1 MNYCKADTF
10 VTDAQIS
17 RQDLLAQ
24 LELTHFSRQLAG
36 LQLATPSL
44 KWEMGGLGTK
54 TAVLCGGHRAG
65 ALFHDSEKIV

>member
-17 RQDLLAQ
+17 RQDPLAE

-54 TAVLCGGHRAG
+54 TAVLRGGHRAG
-65 ALFHDSEKIV
+65 ALFHD